1 MKRKRMKKSRKIL
14 FSLLLT
20 VLALVLMY
28 RLIAPP
34 RPSGWQEYTV
44 RRGDTLWSIASAY
57 GDGYDPRNI
66 IDEIERKNGCNAD
79 IDVGDVLL
87 IPEY

>member
-1 MKRKRMKKSRKIL
+1 MAKSKFCKIL
-14 FSLLLT
+14 
-20 VLALVLMY
+20 LALPLVVLVAVLLWKM
-28 RLIAPP
+28 IAPP
-34 RPSGWQEYTV
+34 TPSGWQQYTV
-44 RRGDTLWSIASAY
+44 KRGDTLWSIASAY